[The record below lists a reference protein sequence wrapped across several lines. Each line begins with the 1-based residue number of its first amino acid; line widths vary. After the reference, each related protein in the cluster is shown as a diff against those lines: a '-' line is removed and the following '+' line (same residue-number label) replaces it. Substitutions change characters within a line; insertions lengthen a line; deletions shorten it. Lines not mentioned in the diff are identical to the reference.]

1 MEESATIHFLRSAE
15 ICMGLMLFITIS
27 ERVPISGLYDLSG
40 YLWIL
45 LLGMLTILNFS
56 ALAIHLRIVELH
68 SPIPPRF
75 QAFSNTRLFSDDL
88 EDVFPYGDM

>member
-1 MEESATIHFLRSAE
+1 
-15 ICMGLMLFITIS
+15 
-27 ERVPISGLYDLSG
+27 
-40 YLWIL
+40 
-45 LLGMLTILNFS
+45 MLTILNFS